1 MTSFAVPSGVKF
13 LFIGDSITDCD
24 RASTWAAPLGNGYV
38 RRFTELVAFHHPEL
52 DIEWLNHGVG
62 GDVIGDLRRRWDDD
76 AVAHGPQWLSVMIG
90 INDCHGNIEGEEAWA
105 EQSYEE
111 DFRFLL
117 ERVQPFAPR
126 LVLMDPFYAATADG
140 RWPVDDLQRRILARL
155 GAYHRV
161 VATLAREYD
170 AIHVRTQDMFT
181 RQLRY
186 RWPTFFGPEPV
197 HPDAVG
203 HTMIALE
210 LYQALLAPGEFAS
223 PPKSSPSRR
232 ERRQRRTQRGRR
244 R

>member
-1 MTSFAVPSGVKF
+1 MTAFPVPSGAKF

-24 RASTWAAPLGNGYV
+24 RAAWAAPLGSGYV
-38 RRFTELVAFHHPEL
+38 RRFTELVTFHHPEL
-52 DIEWLNHGVG
+52 DIEWLNHGIG
-62 GDVIGDLRRRWDDD
+62 GDVIGDLRRRWEAD
-76 AVAHGPQWLSVMIG
+76 AVAHEPQWLAIMIG

-105 EQSYEE
+105 EQTYEE
-111 DFRFLL
+111 DFRDLL
-117 ERVQPFAPR
+117 DRVQPFAPK
-126 LVLMDPFYAATADG
+126 LVLLDPFYAATADG
-140 RWPVDDLQRRILARL
+140 RWPVDDFQRQILGRL

-161 VATLAREYD
+161 VANLAREYD

-197 HPDAVG
+197 HPELVG

-210 LYQALLAPGEFAS
+210 LYRTLVGPTDS
-223 PPKSSPSRR
+223 TPRKKSAPSRR
-232 ERRQRRTQRGRR
+232 ERRQRRQQRGRR